1 MKNYIVK
8 VNGIEHTMQLDAE
21 DAKRLKATEIKV
33 EAPADTKEAETK
45 SEAPADTKE
54 AETKSEAPADT
65 KEAAPAENKSVR
77 AANK

>member
-1 MKNYIVK
+1 MKEYIVK

-21 DAKRLKATEIKV
+21 DAKRLKATEIKA
-33 EAPADTKEAETK
+33 EAPADVTE
-45 SEAPADTKE
+45 
-54 AETKSEAPADT
+54 DT